1 MEVEELRSWEPW
13 LSFVPIIST
22 PGPTLVLLSSRWYS
36 LARGEGGELLGRG
49 MEGTDP
55 HCCVS
60 TLALPSL
67 GATASPAVAIV
78 RPLYPSQLGFR
89 EAQPC
94 HSSQLTARSLTLLP
108 SLGVCG
114 SFSLPQCPHL

>member
-1 MEVEELRSWEPW
+1 M
-13 LSFVPIIST
+13 
-22 PGPTLVLLSSRWYS
+22 
-36 LARGEGGELLGRG
+36 
-49 MEGTDP
+49 DP

-67 GATASPAVAIV
+67 GAAVSPAVAIV
-78 RPLYPSQLGFR
+78 QPLYRSQLGSR
-89 EAQPC
+89 RAQLC